1 MNVLILTPDRVGS
14 TLLQRYI
21 TVIMQQYDYG
31 KPVINLH
38 ELTNG
43 LEFSRSLK
51 FNQEVL
57 GKPDKKQWGYYQS
70 LAEIVDLLG
79 QADHYSTSRL
89 ALYHIVNRKDSLRDQ
104 LSFYEYLNKNFYIIS
119 ARRENLFEHALSWC
133 IVAASKHLNVY
144 SPEEKTQAFKKIYQ
158 NGINVDPTTFTT
170 YLGRYFNYMKWV
182 DDHFQVSSFFNYEKD
197 MQDLDGYV
205 SKLDIFPSNNRPR
218 TWKEIFGISWD
229 RWNACHYLNSAKHQA
244 ENIPQLEHSP
254 QMLLP
259 LSKDEQY
266 EIQQMHQ
273 GALSIQSQNFL
284 TSNIDS
290 YQTANLAISE
300 LVENKIL
307 VTPIP
312 IKLQTLAEKA
322 MIVKNFSEIVEVYNN
337 WCNKNNIQMN
347 ARVTDLADSAIKEL
361 RQLYNTIYDTK

>member
-1 MNVLILTPDRVGS
+1 
-14 TLLQRYI
+14 
-21 TVIMQQYDYG
+21 
-31 KPVINLH
+31 
-38 ELTNG
+38 
-43 LEFSRSLK
+43 
-51 FNQEVL
+51 
-57 GKPDKKQWGYYQS
+57 
-70 LAEIVDLLG
+70 
-79 QADHYSTSRL
+79 
-89 ALYHIVNRKDSLRDQ
+89 
-104 LSFYEYLNKNFYIIS
+104 
-119 ARRENLFEHALSWC
+119 
-133 IVAASKHLNVY
+133 LNVY

-229 RWNACHYLNSAKHQA
+229 QWNACHYLNSAKHQA

-254 QMLLP
+254 RMLLP

-273 GALSIQSQNFL
+273 GALSVQSQNFL
-284 TSNIDS
+284 IANINS

-300 LVENKIL
+300 LVEDKIL

-347 ARVTDLADSAIKEL
+347 ANVTDLADSAIKEL